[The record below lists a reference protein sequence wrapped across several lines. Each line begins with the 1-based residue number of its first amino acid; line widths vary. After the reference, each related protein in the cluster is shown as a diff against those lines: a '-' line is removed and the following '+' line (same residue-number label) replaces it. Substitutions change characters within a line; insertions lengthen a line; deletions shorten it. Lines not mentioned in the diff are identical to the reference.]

1 MESGVTHDGV
11 RAANRALPAVN
22 GDLEPTG
29 RLIVIAGP
37 TGTGKSD
44 LGLDLA
50 ERLGG
55 EVVNADSMQLYRGMD
70 VGTAKVPVDQR
81 RGLPH
86 HLLDV
91 LDVTQT
97 ASVAA
102 YQRQARA
109 VVDDIRSRGKTAI
122 VVGGSG
128 LYVQAIVDD
137 IDFPA
142 TDPQVRAGLQAELNA
157 LGTDAL
163 FSRLRGADPAAAA
176 VIEPADGR
184 RIVRALEVIEITGRP
199 FAASLPLPGPARYG
213 ALLVRLD
220 RETAELDGRLERRVR
235 AMVDGGFLDEVRALD
250 AAGIRH
256 GLTASR
262 ALGYR
267 QMLAVLDGT
276 LALNQ
281 AIEQTAA
288 ATRRFVR
295 RQRSWFRRD
304 SRMVDI
310 DAADPGTADRVLD
323 LLSGG

>member
-1 MESGVTHDGV
+1 MT
-11 RAANRALPAVN
+11 ANK
-22 GDLEPTG
+22 
-29 RLIVIAGP
+29 LIVIAGP

-50 ERLGG
+50 ERLDG
-55 EVVNADSMQLYRGMD
+55 EIVNADSMQLYRGMD
-70 VGTAKVPVDQR
+70 IGTAKVPPEQR
-81 RGLPH
+81 RGIPH

-91 LDVTQT
+91 LDVSQP

-102 YQRQARA
+102 YQRHARA
-109 VVDDIRSRGKTAI
+109 AVEDIRARGKVAV

-128 LYVQAIVDD
+128 LYVQAIVDE

-142 TDPQVRAGLQAELNA
+142 TDPLVRARLQAELDVV
-157 LGTDAL
+157 GTPVL
-163 FSRLRGADPAAAA
+163 FRRLRAMDPAAAA
-176 VIEPADGR
+176 VIEPANGR

-199 FAASLPLPGPARYG
+199 FAASLPVPGPARYG

-220 RETAELDGRLERRVR
+220 RDTAELDGRLEQRVR
-235 AMVDGGFLDEVRALD
+235 AMVSAGFLDEVRALD
-250 AAGIRH
+250 AAGIRQ
-256 GLTASR
+256 GPTASR

-276 LALNQ
+276 LALEQ
-281 AIEQTAA
+281 AIVDTTA

-304 SRMVDI
+304 SRMVDV
-310 DAADPGTADRVLD
+310 DAAGPGAAERVLE
-323 LLSGG
+323 LLDG

>member
-1 MESGVTHDGV
+1 MTHDGV
-11 RAANRALPAVN
+11 TATDRALTAVV
-22 GDLEPTG
+22 PVPPG
-29 RLIVIAGP
+29 RVVVITGP

-44 LGLDLA
+44 LALDLA

-81 RGLPH
+81 RGVPH

-97 ASVAA
+97 ASVAV

-109 VVDDIRSRGKTAI
+109 VVEDIRARGKTAV

-142 TDPQVRAGLQAELNA
+142 TDPRVRARLQAELDT
-157 LGTDAL
+157 LGADEL
-163 FSRLRGADPAAAA
+163 FRRLQAADPAAAA
-176 VIEPADGR
+176 VIEPANGR

-199 FAASLPLPGPARYG
+199 FSASLPVPGPARYG

-220 RETAELDGRLERRVR
+220 RETAELDVRLERRVR

-250 AAGIRH
+250 AAGIRR

-276 LALNQ
+276 LALEE
-281 AIEQTAA
+281 AVGQTTV

-304 SRMVDI
+304 SRMVDV
-310 DAADPGTADRVLD
+310 DAAEPGMVDRVLD
-323 LLSGG
+323 LLGRD